1 MVLSWSIT
9 VRVVRVLVRVSKGRA
24 WLVEVEHGTQVVHVL
39 AYVARQRNHDP
50 LLNEY
55 K

>member
-1 MVLSWSIT
+1 MIACSGAVMVDHGLGWLSF
-9 VRVVRVLVRVSKGRA
+9 GRA

>member
-1 MVLSWSIT
+1 MVSFGRAW
-9 VRVVRVLVRVSKGRA
+9 LVGGVSFGRA

-39 AYVARQRNHDP
+39 AYAARQRNHDP